1 MSNFS
6 IDIEKFYEEL
16 SAMGRQLKGVFC
28 IQYPIYCIHS
38 EISDS
43 TPDPLDN
50 LDKVIVDFLKVKA
63 DFSLFQIGS
72 VIGTSISLVQ
82 LRLDKLVSDDLL
94 RKEDN
99 KYFLTEE
106 GISVFE
112 TKKQLRL
119 HKQSYDFYIDGITLK
134 PLPKAFY
141 SYHKSKLISEHYCF
155 YKTNPNTKE
164 RYVVRPFAPDIVH
177 TPPEKNQISD
187 LIFAIDTEQREDYGI
202 PNGLQSIDEISFTKM
217 SFQILVSVCKSSNGL
232 LKELI
237 DGHAIYSLGEEHT
250 YYETLRRNVVQFEQ
264 TLKERIENLEFK
276 LTIPFQKK
284 DSAEKPTPI
293 LTTNLPEIDRY
304 KESNNK
310 CFNFSSEDLIKFIQA
325 DFPFGFGI
333 KEIESENIIND
344 DNEILINIRKNQ
356 LLKSSDRQKLLSALI
371 RKRDYLISFNN
382 SLERNVFLFY
392 LYYSTDDN
400 VIREL
405 IEFIEL
411 IKQYQKIS
419 FADFLKSHSEYN
431 DKIRTYLILAG
442 EYDLLEKYDIEKHM
456 LKVN

>member
-6 IDIEKFYEEL
+6 IDIEKYYEEL

-50 LDKVIVDFLKVKA
+50 LDKVIVDFLNVKA
-63 DFSLFQIGS
+63 DFSSFQIGS
-72 VIGTSISLVQ
+72 IIGTSKALVE
-82 LRLDKLVSDDLL
+82 LRLDKLVSDGLL

-106 GISVFE
+106 GVSVFE
-112 TKKQLRL
+112 TKTQLRL
-119 HKQSYDFYIDGITLK
+119 HKQSYDFYVDGITLK

-141 SYHKSKLISEHYCF
+141 SYYKSKLISEHHSF
-155 YKTNPNTKE
+155 YKTNTRTGE
-164 RYVVRPFAPDIVH
+164 RYLVKPFAPDMVH
-177 TPPEKNQISD
+177 TPPEKNKMSD
-187 LIFAIDTEQREDYGI
+187 LIFAIDNEQRENFGI

-217 SFQILVSVCKSSNGL
+217 SFQILVSVSKSKGVL
-232 LKELI
+232 VKELI
-237 DGHAIYSLGEEHT
+237 DGHAIYSLGEERT
-250 YYETLRRNVVQFEQ
+250 YYETLRKNVVQFEL
-264 TLKERIENLEFK
+264 TLKERIQNLEFK

-284 DSAEKPTPI
+284 DSSEKPTPI

-304 KESNNK
+304 KESVNK
-310 CFNFSSEDLIKFIQA
+310 CFNFSSEDLLKFL
-325 DFPFGFGI
+325 
-333 KEIESENIIND
+333 ESMYGLKHIDQDSLIYED
-344 DNEILINIRKNQ
+344 DSVEINIRKKTLEESPN
-356 LLKSSDRQKLLSALI
+356 RQKLVSDLI
-371 RKRDYLISFNN
+371 RKRDYRIFNN

-392 LYYSTDDN
+392 LYYSTDD
-400 VIREL
+400 VIIKEL

-411 IKQYQKIS
+411 VKQYHRFS
-419 FADFLKSHSEYN
+419 FSDFLKTNSEYSQ
-431 DKIRTYLILAG
+431 KIRPYLILAG

>member
-6 IDIEKFYEEL
+6 IDIEKYYEEL
-16 SAMGRQLKGVFC
+16 SAMNRQLKGVFC

-50 LDKVIVDFLKVKA
+50 LDKVIVDFYKVKA
-63 DFSLFQIGS
+63 DFTSFQIGS
-72 VIGTSISLVQ
+72 IIGTSKSLVQ
-82 LRLDKLVSDDLL
+82 LRLDKLVSDNLL
-94 RKEDN
+94 RKEDD

-106 GISVFE
+106 GVSVFE
-112 TKKQLRL
+112 TKTQLRL

-134 PLPKAFY
+134 PLPKVFY
-141 SYHKSKLISEHYCF
+141 SYYKSKLISEHQSF
-155 YKTNPNTKE
+155 YKTNTKTGE
-164 RYVVRPFAPDIVH
+164 RYLVKPFAPDIVH

-187 LIFAIDTEQREDYGI
+187 LIFTIDTEQREDFGI

-217 SFQILVSVCKSSNGL
+217 SFQILVSVSKTEDSL
-232 LKELI
+232 VKELI

-250 YYETLRRNVVQFEQ
+250 YYEILRKNVKIFEP
-264 TLKERIENLEFK
+264 TLKERVQNLEFK

-284 DSAEKPTPI
+284 DSSEKPTPI

-304 KESNNK
+304 KESSNK
-310 CFNFSSEDLIKFIQA
+310 CFNFSSEDLLKFLEGMYGLKHIDQDSLIYEEDA
-325 DFPFGFGI
+325 V
-333 KEIESENIIND
+333 E
-344 DNEILINIRKNQ
+344 INIRKKTLEESPN
-356 LLKSSDRQKLLSALI
+356 RQKLVSDLI
-371 RKRDYLISFNN
+371 RKRDYRIFNN

-392 LYYSTDDN
+392 LYYSTDDTT
-400 VIREL
+400 IKEL

-411 IKQYQKIS
+411 VKQYQKFS
-419 FADFLKSHSEYN
+419 FADFLKSHSQYN
-431 DKIRTYLILAG
+431 EKIRPYLILAG

-456 LKVN
+456 LKII

>member
-6 IDIEKFYEEL
+6 IDIEKYYEEL
-16 SAMGRQLKGVFC
+16 SALGRQLKGVFC

-63 DFSLFQIGS
+63 DFSSFQIGS
-72 VIGTSISLVQ
+72 IIGTSKALVE
-82 LRLDKLVSDDLL
+82 LRLDKLVSDGLL

-106 GISVFE
+106 GVPVFE
-112 TKKQLRL
+112 TKTQLRL
-119 HKQSYDFYIDGITLK
+119 HKQSYDFYVDGITLK
-134 PLPKAFY
+134 PLSKSFY
-141 SYHKSKLISEHYCF
+141 NYYKSKLISEHHSF
-155 YKTNPNTKE
+155 YKTNTKTRE
-164 RYVVRPFAPDIVH
+164 RYVVKPFAPDMVH
-177 TPPEKNQISD
+177 TPPEKKQISD
-187 LIFAIDTEQREDYGI
+187 LIFAIDTEQREDFGI

-217 SFQILVSVCKSSNGL
+217 SFQILVSVSKSKDGL
-232 LKELI
+232 VKELI

-250 YYETLRRNVVQFEQ
+250 YYETLRKNVKIFEP
-264 TLKERIENLEFK
+264 TLKERIQNLEFK
-276 LTIPFQKK
+276 LTIPSQKK
-284 DSAEKPTPI
+284 DSSEKPTPI

-310 CFNFSSEDLIKFIQA
+310 CFNFSSEDLLKFL
-325 DFPFGFGI
+325 
-333 KEIESENIIND
+333 ESMYGLKHIDQDSLIYED
-344 DNEILINIRKNQ
+344 DAVEINIRKKTLEESPN
-356 LLKSSDRQKLLSALI
+356 RQKLVSDLI
-371 RKRDYLISFNN
+371 RKRDYRIFNN

-392 LYYSTDDN
+392 LYYSTDDTT
-400 VIREL
+400 IKEL

-411 IKQYQKIS
+411 IKQYQKFS
-419 FADFLKSHSEYN
+419 FADFIKSHSEYN
-431 DKIRTYLILAG
+431 EKIRPYLILAG

-456 LKVN
+456 QKVN